1 MDTSPLLVQLM
12 YEDHILKGKVWL
24 SPETAT
30 LDQNVL
36 WNMIDPGK
44 EELRRVQTYKVGPL
58 YLLIVCSQ

>member
-1 MDTSPLLVQLM
+1 M

>member
-12 YEDHILKGKVWL
+12 YDDHILKGKVWL
-24 SPETAT
+24 SPETAA

-44 EELRRVQTYKVGPL
+44 VELRRVQTYNVGPL
-58 YLLIVCSQ
+58 YLLTVCSQ